1 MEANLN
7 TQKVG
12 GEKPSLFG
20 IITSPGVQFERMK
33 TSNAVWGAF
42 WLLVLLGGLIG
53 GFAAYVYSLTPE
65 AIELNKELGVTVS
78 AGMTYGMGFGVGALG
93 MGFSFLLSAVV
104 YKVLMVFM
112 SNDTSYK
119 KLLAI
124 TVYSSVISLI
134 GVLIN
139 IILAYILGGSGQE
152 MYTGL
157 GPIFASSSGVVKGIV
172 SKFEVFTIWG
182 YVVTWLGLQIT
193 AGLTKKQ
200 ATIITIV
207 FFVLTLGI
215 GALQGMF
222 Q

>member
-20 IITSPGVQFERMK
+20 MITSPGVQFERMK

-65 AIELNKELGVTVS
+65 AIKLNKELGVTVS

>member
-1 MEANLN
+1 MEANIN
-7 TQKVG
+7 TQDVG
-12 GEKPSLFG
+12 AKKPSLLG
-20 IITSPGVQFERMK
+20 MITSPSEQFERMK

-42 WLLVLLGGLIG
+42 WLLVLIAGLVG

-65 AIELNKELGVTVS
+65 AIKLNKELGVTVS
-78 AGMTYGMGFGVGALG
+78 AAMTYGMGFGVIAIS
-93 MGFSFLLSAVV
+93 MAFVFLLSAVV
-104 YKVLMVFM
+104 YKVLMVFI

-124 TVYSSVISLI
+124 TVYSSVISLL
-134 GVLIN
+134 GLLIN
-139 IILAYILGGSGQE
+139 TILAYILGGSGQE

-157 GPIFASSSGVVKGIV
+157 EPIFASSSGVVKGIV

-182 YVVTWLGLQIT
+182 YAVTWLGLQIT

-207 FFVLTLGI
+207 FFVLTLGM

>member
-1 MEANLN
+1 METNIN
-7 TQKVG
+7 TQDVG
-12 GEKPSLFG
+12 SKKPSLLG
-20 IITSPGVQFERMK
+20 MITSPGEQFERMK

-42 WLLVLLGGLIG
+42 WILVLLGGLVG

-65 AIELNKELGVTVS
+65 AIKLNKELGVTVS

-93 MGFSFLLSAVV
+93 MGFSFLLGAVV
-104 YKVLMVFM
+104 YKVLMMFM

-124 TVYSSVISLI
+124 TVYSSVITLL
-134 GVLIN
+134 GLLIN
-139 IILAYILGGSGQE
+139 TILAYILGGSGQE

-157 GPIFASSSGVVKGIV
+157 GPVFASSSGVVKGIV

-207 FFVLTLGI
+207 FFVLALGL

>member
-1 MEANLN
+1 MEMNIN
-7 TQKVG
+7 TQDVG
-12 GEKPSLFG
+12 SKKPSLFG
-20 IITSPGVQFERMK
+20 MITSPGEQFERMK
-33 TSNAVWGAF
+33 ASNAVWGAF
-42 WLLVLLGGLIG
+42 WILVLLGGLIG
-53 GFAAYVYSLTPE
+53 GFTAYVYSLTPE
-65 AIELNKELGVTVS
+65 AIKLNKELGVTVS
-78 AGMTYGMGFGVGALG
+78 AGMTYGMGFGVGALS
-93 MGFSFLLSAVV
+93 MGISFLLGAVV
-104 YKVLMVFM
+104 YKVLMMFM

-124 TVYSSVISLI
+124 TVYSSIISLL
-134 GVLIN
+134 GLLIN
-139 IILAYILGGSGQE
+139 TILAYILGGSGQE

-157 GPIFASSSGVVKGIV
+157 GPVFSSSSGVVKGIV

-207 FFVLTLGI
+207 FFVLALGL

>member
-1 MEANLN
+1 MEANIN
-7 TQKVG
+7 TQDVG
-12 GEKPSLFG
+12 AKKPSLLG
-20 IITSPGVQFERMK
+20 MITSPGEQFERMK

-42 WLLVLLGGLIG
+42 WLLVLIAGLVG

-65 AIELNKELGVTVS
+65 AIKLNKELGVTVS
-78 AGMTYGMGFGVGALG
+78 AAMTYGMGFGVIAIS
-93 MGFSFLLSAVV
+93 MAFVFLLSAVV
-104 YKVLMVFM
+104 YKVLMVFI

-124 TVYSSVISLI
+124 TVYSSVISLL
-134 GVLIN
+134 GLLIN
-139 IILAYILGGSGQE
+139 TILAYILGGTGQE
-152 MYTGL
+152 MYTYL
-157 GPIFASSSGVVKGIV
+157 EPIFASSSGVVKGIV

-182 YVVTWLGLQIT
+182 YAVTWLGLQIT

-207 FFVLTLGI
+207 FFVLTLGM

>member
-1 MEANLN
+1 MEANVN
-7 TQKVG
+7 TQKAG

-20 IITSPGVQFERMK
+20 MITSPGVQFERMK

-42 WLLVLLGGLIG
+42 WLLVLLGGLVG

-65 AIELNKELGVTVS
+65 AIKLNKELGVTVS
-78 AGMTYGMGFGVGALG
+78 AGMTYGMGFGVGAFG
-93 MGFSFLLSAVV
+93 MGFSFLISAVV

-207 FFVLTLGI
+207 FFVLTLGM

>member
-20 IITSPGVQFERMK
+20 MITSPGVQFERMK

-157 GPIFASSSGVVKGIV
+157 GPIFASSSGIVKGIV

-182 YVVTWLGLQIT
+182 YAVTWLGLQIT

>member
-1 MEANLN
+1 MEANIN
-7 TQKVG
+7 TQDVG
-12 GEKPSLFG
+12 AKKPSLLG
-20 IITSPGVQFERMK
+20 MITSPSEQFERMK

-42 WLLVLLGGLIG
+42 WLLVLIAGLVG

-65 AIELNKELGVTVS
+65 AIKLNKELGVTVS
-78 AGMTYGMGFGVGALG
+78 AAMTYGMGFGIIAISMAFV
-93 MGFSFLLSAVV
+93 FLLSAVV
-104 YKVLMVFM
+104 YKVLMVFI
-112 SNDTSYK
+112 SNDTSFK

-124 TVYSSVISLI
+124 TVYSSVISLL
-134 GVLIN
+134 GLLIN
-139 IILAYILGGSGQE
+139 TILAYILGGSGKE

-157 GPIFASSSGVVKGIV
+157 EPIFASSSGVVKGIV

-182 YVVTWLGLQIT
+182 YAVTWLGLQIT

>member
-1 MEANLN
+1 MEANIN
-7 TQKVG
+7 TQDVG
-12 GEKPSLFG
+12 AKKPSLLG
-20 IITSPGVQFERMK
+20 MITSPSEQFERMK

-42 WLLVLLGGLIG
+42 WLLVLIAGLVG

-65 AIELNKELGVTVS
+65 AIKLNKELGVTVS
-78 AGMTYGMGFGVGALG
+78 AAMTYGMGFGVIAIS
-93 MGFSFLLSAVV
+93 MAFVFLLSAVV
-104 YKVLMVFM
+104 YKVLMVFI

-119 KLLAI
+119 KLLVI
-124 TVYSSVISLI
+124 TVYSSVISLL
-134 GVLIN
+134 GLLIN
-139 IILAYILGGSGQE
+139 TILAYILGGSGQE

-157 GPIFASSSGVVKGIV
+157 EPIFASSSGVVKGIV

-182 YVVTWLGLQIT
+182 YAVTWLGLQIT

>member
-1 MEANLN
+1 MEANIN
-7 TQKVG
+7 TQDVVSK
-12 GEKPSLFG
+12 KPSLFG
-20 IITSPGVQFERMK
+20 MITSPSEQFERMK
-33 TSNAVWGAF
+33 TSNAVWRAF
-42 WLLVLLGGLIG
+42 WLLVLIAGLVG

-65 AIELNKELGVTVS
+65 AIKLNKELGVTVS
-78 AGMTYGMGFGVGALG
+78 AAMTYGMGFGVIAIS
-93 MGFSFLLSAVV
+93 MAFVFLLSAVV
-104 YKVLMVFM
+104 YKVLMVFI
-112 SNDTSYK
+112 SNDTSFK

-124 TVYSSVISLI
+124 TVYSSVISLL
-134 GVLIN
+134 GLLIN
-139 IILAYILGGSGQE
+139 TILAYILGGSGQE

-157 GPIFASSSGVVKGIV
+157 EPIFASSSGVVKGIV

-182 YVVTWLGLQIT
+182 YAVTWLGLQIT

-207 FFVLTLGI
+207 FFVLTLGM

>member
-1 MEANLN
+1 MEANIN
-7 TQKVG
+7 TQDVG
-12 GEKPSLFG
+12 AKKPSLLG
-20 IITSPGVQFERMK
+20 MITSPSEQFERMK

-42 WLLVLLGGLIG
+42 WLLVLIAGLVG

-65 AIELNKELGVTVS
+65 AIKLNKELGVTVS
-78 AGMTYGMGFGVGALG
+78 AAMTYGMGFGIIAISMAFV
-93 MGFSFLLSAVV
+93 FLLSAVV
-104 YKVLMVFM
+104 YKVLMVFI
-112 SNDTSYK
+112 SNDTSFK

-124 TVYSSVISLI
+124 TVYSSVISLL
-134 GVLIN
+134 GLLIN
-139 IILAYILGGSGQE
+139 TILAYILGGTGQE

-157 GPIFASSSGVVKGIV
+157 EPIFASSSGVVKGIV

-182 YVVTWLGLQIT
+182 YAVTWLGLQIT

>member
-1 MEANLN
+1 MEANIN
-7 TQKVG
+7 TQDVVSK
-12 GEKPSLFG
+12 KPSLFG
-20 IITSPGVQFERMK
+20 MITSPSEQFERMK

-42 WLLVLLGGLIG
+42 WLLVLIAGLVG

-65 AIELNKELGVTVS
+65 AIKLNKELGVTVS
-78 AGMTYGMGFGVGALG
+78 AAMTYGMGFGVIAIS
-93 MGFSFLLSAVV
+93 MAFVFLLSAVV
-104 YKVLMVFM
+104 YKVLMVFI

-124 TVYSSVISLI
+124 TVYSSVISLL
-134 GVLIN
+134 GLLIN
-139 IILAYILGGSGQE
+139 TILAYILGGTGQE

-157 GPIFASSSGVVKGIV
+157 EPIFASSSGVVKGIV

-182 YVVTWLGLQIT
+182 YVITWLGLQIT

-207 FFVLTLGI
+207 FFVLTLGM

>member
-1 MEANLN
+1 MEANIN
-7 TQKVG
+7 TQDVVSK
-12 GEKPSLFG
+12 KPSLFG
-20 IITSPGVQFERMK
+20 MITSPGEQFERMK

-42 WLLVLLGGLIG
+42 WLLVLIAGLVG

-65 AIELNKELGVTVS
+65 AIKLNKELGVTVS
-78 AGMTYGMGFGVGALG
+78 AAMTYGMGFGVIAIS
-93 MGFSFLLSAVV
+93 MAFVFLLSAVV
-104 YKVLMVFM
+104 YKVLMVFI

-124 TVYSSVISLI
+124 TVYSSVISLL
-134 GVLIN
+134 GLLIN
-139 IILAYILGGSGQE
+139 TILAYILGGTGQE

-157 GPIFASSSGVVKGIV
+157 EPIFASSSGVVKGIV

-182 YVVTWLGLQIT
+182 YAVTWLGLQIT

-207 FFVLTLGI
+207 FFVLTLGM

>member
-20 IITSPGVQFERMK
+20 MITSPGVQFERIK

>member
-1 MEANLN
+1 
-7 TQKVG
+7 
-12 GEKPSLFG
+12 
-20 IITSPGVQFERMK
+20 
-33 TSNAVWGAF
+33 
-42 WLLVLLGGLIG
+42 
-53 GFAAYVYSLTPE
+53 
-65 AIELNKELGVTVS
+65 
-78 AGMTYGMGFGVGALG
+78 MTYGMGFGIIAISMAFV
-93 MGFSFLLSAVV
+93 FLLSAVV
-104 YKVLMVFM
+104 YKVLMVFI
-112 SNDTSYK
+112 SNDTSFK

-124 TVYSSVISLI
+124 TVYSSVISLL
-134 GVLIN
+134 GLLIN
-139 IILAYILGGSGQE
+139 TILAYILGGSGQE

-157 GPIFASSSGVVKGIV
+157 EPIFASSSGVVKGIV

-182 YVVTWLGLQIT
+182 YAVTWLGLQIT

>member
-1 MEANLN
+1 MEANIN
-7 TQKVG
+7 TQDVG
-12 GEKPSLFG
+12 AKKPSLLG
-20 IITSPGVQFERMK
+20 MIISPSEQFERMK

-42 WLLVLLGGLIG
+42 WLLVLIAGLVG

-65 AIELNKELGVTVS
+65 AIKLNKELGVTVS
-78 AGMTYGMGFGVGALG
+78 AAMTYGMGFGIIAISMAFV
-93 MGFSFLLSAVV
+93 FLLSAVV
-104 YKVLMVFM
+104 YKVLMVFI
-112 SNDTSYK
+112 SNDTSFK

-124 TVYSSVISLI
+124 TVYSSVISLL
-134 GVLIN
+134 GLLIN
-139 IILAYILGGSGQE
+139 TILAYILGGSGQE

-157 GPIFASSSGVVKGIV
+157 EPIFASSSGVVKGIV

-182 YVVTWLGLQIT
+182 YAVTWLGLQIT

>member
-1 MEANLN
+1 MEANIN
-7 TQKVG
+7 TQDVVSK
-12 GEKPSLFG
+12 KPSLFG
-20 IITSPGVQFERMK
+20 MITSPGEQFERMK

-42 WLLVLLGGLIG
+42 WLLVLIAGLVG

-65 AIELNKELGVTVS
+65 AIKLNKELGVTVS
-78 AGMTYGMGFGVGALG
+78 AAMTYGMGFGVIAIS
-93 MGFSFLLSAVV
+93 MAFVFLLSAVV
-104 YKVLMVFM
+104 YKVLMVFI

-124 TVYSSVISLI
+124 TVYSSVISLL
-134 GVLIN
+134 GLLIN
-139 IILAYILGGSGQE
+139 TILAYILGGTGQE

-157 GPIFASSSGVVKGIV
+157 EPIFASSSDVVKGIV

-182 YVVTWLGLQIT
+182 YAVTWLGLQIT

-207 FFVLTLGI
+207 FFVLTLGM

>member
-20 IITSPGVQFERMK
+20 MITSPGVQFERMK

-65 AIELNKELGVTVS
+65 AIKLNKELGVTVS

-93 MGFSFLLSAVV
+93 MGFSFLISAVV

-119 KLLAI
+119 KLLEI
-124 TVYSSVISLI
+124 TVYSSVITLI

-139 IILAYILGGSGQE
+139 II
-152 MYTGL
+152 
-157 GPIFASSSGVVKGIV
+157 
-172 SKFEVFTIWG
+172 
-182 YVVTWLGLQIT
+182 
-193 AGLTKKQ
+193 
-200 ATIITIV
+200 
-207 FFVLTLGI
+207 
-215 GALQGMF
+215 
-222 Q
+222 

>member
-20 IITSPGVQFERMK
+20 MITSPGVQFERMK

-182 YVVTWLGLQIT
+182 YAVTWLGLQIT

>member
-1 MEANLN
+1 MEANIN
-7 TQKVG
+7 TQDVVSK
-12 GEKPSLFG
+12 KPSLFG
-20 IITSPGVQFERMK
+20 MITSPGEQFERMK

-42 WLLVLLGGLIG
+42 WLLVLIAGLVG
-53 GFAAYVYSLTPE
+53 GFSAYVYSLTPE
-65 AIELNKELGVTVS
+65 AIKLNKELGVTVS
-78 AGMTYGMGFGVGALG
+78 AAMTYGMGFGVIAIS
-93 MGFSFLLSAVV
+93 MAFVFLLSAVV
-104 YKVLMVFM
+104 YKVLMVFI
-112 SNDTSYK
+112 SNDTSFK

-124 TVYSSVISLI
+124 TVYSSVISLL
-134 GVLIN
+134 GLLIN
-139 IILAYILGGSGQE
+139 TILAYILGGSGQE

-157 GPIFASSSGVVKGIV
+157 EPIFASSSGVVKGIV

-182 YVVTWLGLQIT
+182 YAVTWLGLQIT

-207 FFVLTLGI
+207 FFVLTLGM

>member
-20 IITSPGVQFERMK
+20 MITSPGVQFERMK

-78 AGMTYGMGFGVGALG
+78 TGMTYGMGFGVGALG

>member
-1 MEANLN
+1 MEANIN
-7 TQKVG
+7 TQDVVSK
-12 GEKPSLFG
+12 KPSLFG
-20 IITSPGVQFERMK
+20 MITSPGEQFERMK

-42 WLLVLLGGLIG
+42 WLLVLIAGLVG

-65 AIELNKELGVTVS
+65 AINLNKELGVTVS
-78 AGMTYGMGFGVGALG
+78 AAMTYGMGFGVIAIS
-93 MGFSFLLSAVV
+93 MAFVFLISAVV
-104 YKVLMVFM
+104 YKVLMVFI

-124 TVYSSVISLI
+124 TVYSSVISLL
-134 GVLIN
+134 GLLIN
-139 IILAYILGGSGQE
+139 TILAYILGGTGQE

-157 GPIFASSSGVVKGIV
+157 EPIFASSSGVVKGIV

-182 YVVTWLGLQIT
+182 YAVTWLGLQIT

-207 FFVLTLGI
+207 FFVLTLGM

>member
-20 IITSPGVQFERMK
+20 MITSPGVQFERMK

-157 GPIFASSSGVVKGIV
+157 GPLFASSSGVVKGIV

>member
-1 MEANLN
+1 MEMNIN
-7 TQKVG
+7 TQDVG
-12 GEKPSLFG
+12 SKKPSLLG
-20 IITSPGVQFERMK
+20 MITSPGEQFERMK

-42 WLLVLLGGLIG
+42 WILVLLGGLIG
-53 GFAAYVYSLTPE
+53 GFTAYVYSLTPE
-65 AIELNKELGVTVS
+65 AIKLNKELGVTVS
-78 AGMTYGMGFGVGALG
+78 AGMTYGMGFGVGALS
-93 MGFSFLLSAVV
+93 MGISFLLGAVV
-104 YKVLMVFM
+104 YKVLMMFM

-124 TVYSSVISLI
+124 TVYSSIISLL
-134 GVLIN
+134 GLLIN
-139 IILAYILGGSGQE
+139 TILAYILGGSGQE

-157 GPIFASSSGVVKGIV
+157 GPVFSSSSGVVKGIV

-207 FFVLTLGI
+207 FFVLALGL

>member
-1 MEANLN
+1 MEANIN
-7 TQKVG
+7 TQDLGSK
-12 GEKPSLFG
+12 KPSLFG
-20 IITSPGVQFERMK
+20 MITSPGEQFERMK

-42 WLLVLLGGLIG
+42 WLLVLLGGLVG

-65 AIELNKELGVTVS
+65 AIKLNKELGVTVS

-207 FFVLTLGI
+207 FFVLTLGM

>member
-1 MEANLN
+1 MEANIN
-7 TQKVG
+7 TQDVVSK
-12 GEKPSLFG
+12 KPSLFG
-20 IITSPGVQFERMK
+20 MITSPGEQFERMK

-42 WLLVLLGGLIG
+42 WLLVLIAGLVG

-65 AIELNKELGVTVS
+65 AINLNKELGVTVS
-78 AGMTYGMGFGVGALG
+78 AAMTYGMGFGVIAIS
-93 MGFSFLLSAVV
+93 MAFVFLLSAVV
-104 YKVLMVFM
+104 YKVLMVFI

-124 TVYSSVISLI
+124 TVYSSVISLL
-134 GVLIN
+134 GLLIN
-139 IILAYILGGSGQE
+139 TILAYILGGTGQE

-157 GPIFASSSGVVKGIV
+157 EPIFASSSGVVKGIV

-182 YVVTWLGLQIT
+182 YAVTWLGLQIT

-207 FFVLTLGI
+207 FFVLTLGM

>member
-1 MEANLN
+1 MEANIN
-7 TQKVG
+7 TQDVG
-12 GEKPSLFG
+12 AKKPSLLG
-20 IITSPGVQFERMK
+20 MITSPGEQFERMK

-42 WLLVLLGGLIG
+42 WLLVLIAGLVG

-65 AIELNKELGVTVS
+65 AINLNKELGVTVS
-78 AGMTYGMGFGVGALG
+78 AAMTYGMGFGVIAIS
-93 MGFSFLLSAVV
+93 MAFVFLLSAVV
-104 YKVLMVFM
+104 YKVLMVFI

-124 TVYSSVISLI
+124 TVYSSVISLL
-134 GVLIN
+134 GLLIN
-139 IILAYILGGSGQE
+139 TILAYILGGTGQE

-157 GPIFASSSGVVKGIV
+157 EPIFASSNGVVKGIV

-182 YVVTWLGLQIT
+182 YAVTWLGLQIT

-207 FFVLTLGI
+207 FFVLTLGM

>member
-1 MEANLN
+1 MEANIN
-7 TQKVG
+7 TQDVG
-12 GEKPSLFG
+12 AKKPSLLG
-20 IITSPGVQFERMK
+20 MITSPSEQFERMK

-42 WLLVLLGGLIG
+42 WLLVLIAGLVG

-65 AIELNKELGVTVS
+65 AIKLNKELGVTVS
-78 AGMTYGMGFGVGALG
+78 AAMTYGMGFGIISISMAFV
-93 MGFSFLLSAVV
+93 FLLSAVV
-104 YKVLMVFM
+104 YKVLMVFI
-112 SNDTSYK
+112 SNDTSFK

-124 TVYSSVISLI
+124 TVYSSVISLL
-134 GVLIN
+134 GLLIN
-139 IILAYILGGSGQE
+139 TILAYILGGSGQE

-157 GPIFASSSGVVKGIV
+157 EPIFASSSGVVKGIV

-182 YVVTWLGLQIT
+182 YAVTWLGLQIT

>member
-1 MEANLN
+1 MEANIN
-7 TQKVG
+7 TQDVG
-12 GEKPSLFG
+12 AKKPSLLG
-20 IITSPGVQFERMK
+20 MITSPGEQFERMK

-42 WLLVLLGGLIG
+42 WLLVLIAGLVG

-78 AGMTYGMGFGVGALG
+78 AAMTYGMGFGVIAIS
-93 MGFSFLLSAVV
+93 MAFVFLLSAVV
-104 YKVLMVFM
+104 YKVLMVFI

-124 TVYSSVISLI
+124 TVYSSIISLL
-134 GVLIN
+134 GLLIN
-139 IILAYILGGSGQE
+139 TILAYILGGSGQE

-157 GPIFASSSGVVKGIV
+157 EPIFASSSGVVKGIV

-182 YVVTWLGLQIT
+182 YAVTWLGLQIT

-207 FFVLTLGI
+207 FFVLTLGM

>member
-1 MEANLN
+1 METNIN
-7 TQKVG
+7 TQDAGSK
-12 GEKPSLFG
+12 KPSLFG
-20 IITSPGVQFERMK
+20 MITSPGEQFERMK

-42 WLLVLLGGLIG
+42 WILVLLGGLVG

-65 AIELNKELGVTVS
+65 GIKLNKELGVTVS

-93 MGFSFLLSAVV
+93 MGFSFLISAVV
-104 YKVLMVFM
+104 YKILMVFM

-207 FFVLTLGI
+207 FFVLTLGM

>member
-1 MEANLN
+1 MEANIN
-7 TQKVG
+7 TQDVG
-12 GEKPSLFG
+12 AKKPSLLG
-20 IITSPGVQFERMK
+20 MITSPGVQFERMK

>member
-1 MEANLN
+1 MEANIN
-7 TQKVG
+7 TQDVG
-12 GEKPSLFG
+12 AKKPSLFG
-20 IITSPGVQFERMK
+20 MITSPSEQFERMK

-42 WLLVLLGGLIG
+42 WLLVLIAGLVG

-65 AIELNKELGVTVS
+65 AIKLNKELGVTVS
-78 AGMTYGMGFGVGALG
+78 AAMTYGMGFGIIAISMAFV
-93 MGFSFLLSAVV
+93 FLLSAVV
-104 YKVLMVFM
+104 YKVLMVFI
-112 SNDTSYK
+112 SNDTSFK

-124 TVYSSVISLI
+124 TVYSSVISLL
-134 GVLIN
+134 GLLIN
-139 IILAYILGGSGQE
+139 TILAYILGGSGQE

-157 GPIFASSSGVVKGIV
+157 EPIFASSSGVVKGIV

-182 YVVTWLGLQIT
+182 YAVTWLGLQIT

-207 FFVLTLGI
+207 FFVLTLGM